1 MILDPNINPE
11 GVLEEAKYF
20 GIQSVIPILEEVIY
34 SSDKDKDQDLPLTR
48 REVVKILA
56 STECHRELRFQGLN
70 LTGQI
75 KSNLGLKI
83 I

>member
-1 MILDPNINPE
+1 MILDPSINPE

-20 GIQSVIPILEEVIY
+20 GIQSVIPVLEEIVFNK
-34 SSDKDKDQDLPLTR
+34 DKDKDQDLPLSR

-75 KSNLGLKI
+75 KPGF
-83 I
+83 